1 MHGRAKLWRPLKTN
15 ANALNWIFDWNTSTG
30 EICSSQKSSWTS
42 WRCDSKDCEAPKYNT
57 LQ

>member
-42 WRCDSKDCEAPKYNT
+42 WRCDSKD
-57 LQ
+57 